1 MLTYAANGNTIP
13 VIIIQEILIAS
24 LGLLA
29 IPSYLPI
36 GKVERK
42 ESTKV
47 LPAGDGDR
55 LEGNRNAILK
65 LNNMS
70 KTISQIAK
78 GYKDVAAT
86 VVTEDEIKDNMSFV
100 WKEKIKQNNENIS
113 NQLEEVSKVIEGMV
127 RRN

>member
-1 MLTYAANGNTIP
+1 MEVCNGK
-13 VIIIQEILIAS
+13 E
-24 LGLLA
+24 
-29 IPSYLPI
+29 
-36 GKVERK
+36 ERK

-47 LPAGDGDR
+47 LPAGDVDR